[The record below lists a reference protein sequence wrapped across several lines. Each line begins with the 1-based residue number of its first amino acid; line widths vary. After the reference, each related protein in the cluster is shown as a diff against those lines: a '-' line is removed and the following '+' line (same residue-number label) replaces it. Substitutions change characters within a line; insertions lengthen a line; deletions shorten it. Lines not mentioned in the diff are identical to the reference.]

1 MIILKSPHEIALMRQ
16 AGRIVAV
23 VLAELKERVRP
34 GLTTAEL
41 DRLAEKIIRQHGAVP
56 TFKGYR
62 GFPASITTSI
72 NEELVHGIPSRKRR
86 LKEGDIL
93 SIDCGATYKGWVG
106 DAAITVPVGAI
117 SAEAQ
122 KLLAVTEQALYEG
135 IKEAKVGNR
144 SGDVSAAIQR
154 YVEKHNYG
162 VVREY
167 TGHGVGRAMH
177 EDPQVPNFGKPHR
190 GIPLRNGMTI
200 ALEPMVNMG
209 TPKTRV
215 LRDKWTVVTADGQL
229 SAHFEH
235 TIAVMDGEAQILTC
249 L

>member
-34 GLTTAEL
+34 GLTTADL

>member
-1 MIILKSPHEIALMRQ
+1 MIILKSPHEIELMRE

-34 GLTTAEL
+34 GITTAEL
-41 DRLAEKIIRQHGAVP
+41 DRLAERIIRQHGAVP

-106 DAAITVPVGAI
+106 DAAITVPVGRI
-117 SAEAQ
+117 SPQAK
-122 KLLAVTEQALYEG
+122 KLLTVTEQALYVG
-135 IKEAKVGNR
+135 IREARVGNR
-144 SGDVSAAIQR
+144 SGDISAAIQA

-167 TGHGVGRAMH
+167 TGHGVGRTMH
-177 EDPQVPNFGKPHR
+177 EDPQVPNYGKRRR
-190 GIPLRNGMTI
+190 GVPLRNGMTI

-235 TIAVMDGEAQILTC
+235 TIAVMDGEPQILTC